1 MKELDIAT
9 KDAVQR
15 INALDAQ
22 ALVHAEKT

>member
-9 KDAVQR
+9 KDAIQR
-15 INALDAQ
+15 INNLDAQ